1 MLKQDPTLQI
11 MNSKDH
17 YKRKN
22 MNKIQLMEN
31 ESGRKKMTELALLR
45 KTAYSYLTDDSDEN

>member
-1 MLKQDPTLQI
+1 
-11 MNSKDH
+11 MNWKDH

-22 MNKIQLMEN
+22 MKKIQLMEN
-31 ESGRKKMTELALLR
+31 ESGRKKMTELAVLR

>member
-1 MLKQDPTLQI
+1 MLKQDPTLHI
-11 MNSKDH
+11 MNSKDN